1 MVGASGWGQGSGELL
16 FNEHSTSVGED
27 KNSGG
32 GWWRCLQNKMNV
44 HIVTERMVETVNFTV
59 CMFSHNNRNWRRKRQ
74 ALQVNSF
81 SALTLVPE
89 ISGDCLP
96 LCHWGQGT
104 APTPQSQR
112 LCTEAFCRGCGGQH
126 RASSQNRA
134 LPLFLSFHII
144 ASPTS
149 QLCGKAAALPSAPSP
164 TSKNLLTTQRPAGSL
179 PLSRNLCGQLER

>member
-112 LCTEAFCRGCGGQH
+112 LHGSLLPWLWWTAQSELSKQGTPLIPIIPHHRITNFTALRQGCRSPQ
-126 RASSQNRA
+126 RP
-134 LPLFLSFHII
+134 LPHLQKL
-144 ASPTS
+144 ADY
-149 QLCGKAAALPSAPSP
+149 SAPS
-164 TSKNLLTTQRPAGSL
+164 R
-179 PLSRNLCGQLER
+179 LSSPF